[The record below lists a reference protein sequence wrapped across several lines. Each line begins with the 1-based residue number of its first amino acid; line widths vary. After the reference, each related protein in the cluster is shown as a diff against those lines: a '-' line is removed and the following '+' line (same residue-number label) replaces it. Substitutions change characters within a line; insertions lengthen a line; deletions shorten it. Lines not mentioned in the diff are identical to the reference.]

1 MLATVE
7 EQAVGEVH
15 RQTAPPKKGKEM
27 KTSLEHIVRNF
38 NDEQGSTTAEFAM
51 VTLAAVAFAGL
62 LISILSSGDIRGML
76 MSLISRALSI

>member
-1 MLATVE
+1 MT
-7 EQAVGEVH
+7 
-15 RQTAPPKKGKEM
+15 
-27 KTSLEHIVRNF
+27 TSLERIVRNF